1 MSNIMRTTKTLFI
14 VYLLQSLN
22 NLIYKERNDKIVFKL
37 QSYYIKLT
45 ANTIFISLLSLLSVF
60 VYYLL
65 WVCDKMCDAT

>member
-14 VYLLQSLN
+14 VYLLQSLI

-45 ANTIFISLLSLLSVF
+45 SNILF

-65 WVCDKMCDAT
+65 WVCDQMCDAT